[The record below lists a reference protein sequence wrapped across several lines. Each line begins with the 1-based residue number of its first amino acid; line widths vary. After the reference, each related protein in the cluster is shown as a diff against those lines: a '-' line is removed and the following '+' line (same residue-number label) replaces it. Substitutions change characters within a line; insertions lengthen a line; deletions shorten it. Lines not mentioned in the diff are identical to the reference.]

1 MHTVRQ
7 QPADTKNNWQRM
19 WPPIGEDQSTPEP
32 RSARTI
38 AEYIHR
44 QTKPTLCAQP
54 ARVAAPAC
62 ATCART
68 VSPNCRNTQHRNEQ
82 LDRNKNRVAMST
94 HNASQL
100 RARVLRLLGR
110 FPRSEERRV
119 GKECRSRWS

>member
-1 MHTVRQ
+1 MIR
-7 QPADTKNNWQRM
+7 R
-19 WPPIGEDQSTPEP
+19 PPRSTLFPYTTLFRSQSTPEP
-32 RSARTI
+32 RFARTI

-110 FPRSEERRV
+110 FPEIEDLN
-119 GKECRSRWS
+119 GM